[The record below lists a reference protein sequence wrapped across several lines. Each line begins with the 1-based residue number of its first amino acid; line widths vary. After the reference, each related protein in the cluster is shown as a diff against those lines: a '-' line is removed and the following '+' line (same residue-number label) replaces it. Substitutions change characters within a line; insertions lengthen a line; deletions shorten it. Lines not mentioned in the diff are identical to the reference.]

1 MIWLAIV
8 ALGNMGVAIWLVR
21 ENRRLTQMV
30 VAKHTGD
37 FTAMV
42 RAERQPAVNKKVKKN
57 DDDNDSYHT
66 WRSSAEGVAP

>member
-30 VAKHTGD
+30 VSKHTGD

-42 RAERQPAVNKKVKKN
+42 RAERQPVVNKKTKSD
-57 DDDNDSYHT
+57 DDDNYHT